1 MPGPDSRP
9 EPGENADVEEITE
22 DIERTR
28 EEVGETVAALADK
41 LDVKTRAAQKVDE
54 TKERV
59 VDAVTD
65 ERGTVKPV
73 LPVIAAV
80 VGTATVLLGIII
92 WRRRR

>member
-9 EPGENADVEEITE
+9 EPGDDADIEEIAE
-22 DIERTR
+22 DLERTR
-28 EEVGETVAALADK
+28 EQVGETVAALADK
-41 LDVKTRAAQKVDE
+41 LDVKERAAQKVDE

-65 ERGTVKPV
+65 DRGAVKPV
-73 LPVIAAV
+73 LPVVAAV